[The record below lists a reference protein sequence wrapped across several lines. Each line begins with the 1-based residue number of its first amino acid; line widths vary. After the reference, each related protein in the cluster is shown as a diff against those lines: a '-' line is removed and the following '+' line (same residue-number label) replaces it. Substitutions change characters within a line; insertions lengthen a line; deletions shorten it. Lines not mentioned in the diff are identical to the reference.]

1 MNPPQQKIKIP
12 ANTILY
18 YLSLSFYISFQ
29 ILISL
34 FIIMISAFVLVWI
47 ELFFVLLLSIITKN
61 IKENKNIKLALD
73 FIYVMLFLAVLKLVM
88 FIYMTFNNISLCSLS
103 RQLYC

>member
-1 MNPPQQKIKIP
+1 MKAPQQNIKNP
-12 ANTILY
+12 AISIVY
-18 YLSLSFYISFQ
+18 YLSLTFYIPFQ

-34 FIIMISAFVLVWI
+34 FIIMISAFVLVLI
-47 ELFFVLLLSIITKN
+47 ELLFVLLLSIITKN

-73 FIYVMLFLAVLKLVM
+73 FIYVMLFFAVLKLVM